1 MCPRTWSSGIH
12 YSEDT
17 QLAASPIGALD
28 LNAKSKG
35 LFQKDVRSNSSQKKK
50 KKGLKAHDTAGHYF
64 SVKRVL
70 DLL

>member
-12 YSEDT
+12 YPEDT

-50 KKGLKAHDTAGHYF
+50 KGLKAHDTAGHY